1 MAASRTNLRLV
12 FQRREKITSL
22 PLYYDGFL
30 CKKSSRDKDFQRYWS
45 ELRGS
50 SIFFYCDEKESTYT
64 EKLDLQHFVSIEDCS
79 SVDKESQAANFRL
92 QLANEKVMLK
102 AESVEA
108 REEWKGY
115 IIVVSQLEVPTNL
128 SLLPGQML
136 RLGEAVEQE
145 KVRQST
151 ASVRPELQSFLVEKP
166 DPEVYDDVLTT
177 MPACFHKISRNEAE
191 AMLERYPEN
200 GSLVLRPSTENKN
213 FSITTLTTQI
223 SKRVIKHYKVTCEDD
238 GFAIQLD
245 NPVKYSTLQEV
256 VDHFIKETNGTL
268 KPYLD
273 SNMYANR
280 IAVSKG
286 QSTKVQKKPVPMS
299 RVAPIQRSS
308 KLPSDYPDTP
318 GLMQKSYKPQR
329 KLPLKPAE
337 GSSRSPVNKESEPSY
352 MNNEFLLKINQLNI
366 AGDRPPSH
374 TPAKPKSPQHF
385 PAGGTD
391 ELMMK
396 LMKRRAKLA
405 EDQ

>member
-30 CKKSSRDKDFQRYWS
+30 CKKSSRAKDFQRYWS

-64 EKLDLQHFVSIEDCS
+64 EKLDLQHFVSIEDDS
-79 SVDKESQAANFRL
+79 SVDKDSQAANFRL
-92 QLANEKVMLK
+92 QLANEEVMLK

-151 ASVRPELQSFLVEKP
+151 APVRPESQSFLVEKP

-177 MPACFHKISRNEAE
+177 MPA
-191 AMLERYPEN
+191 
-200 GSLVLRPSTENKN
+200 
-213 FSITTLTTQI
+213 
-223 SKRVIKHYKVTCEDD
+223 KRVIKHYKVTCEDD

-280 IAVSKG
+280 IEVSKD

-318 GLMQKSYKPQR
+318 GMMQKSCQSHR

-366 AGDRPPSH
+366 AGDRPPSR